1 MSGGGNVGPVA
12 TASCGLTF
20 PCPDDLESKLEV
32 VTSSG
37 YDFMAVPI
45 VHPRYLWHFLILTRT
60 NLDASQHIQMDFVR
74 PWLFF
79 KFLKAWSM
87 YQQVPS
93 RAFSRFLGRC
103 SRSEDPDAELRFY
116 QVRPLTHIWW
126 LEHPHHGN
134 YLQGSQPGKQRS
146 QR

>member
-45 VHPRYLWHFLILTRT
+45 VHPRYL
-60 NLDASQHIQMDFVR
+60 
-74 PWLFF
+74 
-79 KFLKAWSM
+79 
-87 YQQVPS
+87 
-93 RAFSRFLGRC
+93 
-103 SRSEDPDAELRFY
+103 
-116 QVRPLTHIWW
+116 
-126 LEHPHHGN
+126 
-134 YLQGSQPGKQRS
+134 
-146 QR
+146 

>member
-45 VHPRYLWHFLILTRT
+45 VHPRDLWHFSLT
-60 NLDASQHIQMDFVR
+60 NLVASQQAQMDFVR
-74 PWLFF
+74 I
-79 KFLKAWSM
+79 SM
-87 YQQVPS
+87 AV
-93 RAFSRFLGRC
+93 F
-103 SRSEDPDAELRFY
+103 
-116 QVRPLTHIWW
+116 
-126 LEHPHHGN
+126 
-134 YLQGSQPGKQRS
+134 
-146 QR
+146 

>member
-45 VHPRYLWHFLILTRT
+45 VHPRYRHFYT
-60 NLDASQHIQMDFVR
+60 
-74 PWLFF
+74 
-79 KFLKAWSM
+79 
-87 YQQVPS
+87 
-93 RAFSRFLGRC
+93 FSRVCIYAMIVNLNFTTSSGSGGLR
-103 SRSEDPDAELRFY
+103 EDFY
-116 QVRPLTHIWW
+116 
-126 LEHPHHGN
+126 GCF
-134 YLQGSQPGKQRS
+134 
-146 QR
+146 